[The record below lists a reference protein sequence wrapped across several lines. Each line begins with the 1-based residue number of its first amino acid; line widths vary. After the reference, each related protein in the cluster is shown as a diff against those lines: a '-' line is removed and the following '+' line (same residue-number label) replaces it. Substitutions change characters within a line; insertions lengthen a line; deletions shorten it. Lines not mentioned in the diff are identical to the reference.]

1 MSTTMAYEVLRDF
14 AVSNKDLLEEIE
26 VDLDLYGKFDF
37 SGVHDDEPA
46 PV

>member
-1 MSTTMAYEVLRDF
+1 MNTSLAFEVLRDF
-14 AVSNKDLLEEIE
+14 AVSNKDLLNEFEI
-26 VDLDLYGKFDF
+26 DLSLYGKFDF